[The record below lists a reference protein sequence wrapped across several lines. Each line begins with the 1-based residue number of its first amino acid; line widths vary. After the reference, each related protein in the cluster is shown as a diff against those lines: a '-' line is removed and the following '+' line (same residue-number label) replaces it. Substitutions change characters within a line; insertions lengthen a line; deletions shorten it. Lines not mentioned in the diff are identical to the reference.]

1 MKIKSLLIASVVS
14 IIGFIA
20 IAVCTISPDVYSGNG
35 NPALLFYPVAI
46 VPYGILL
53 YLIIQHASQIS
64 LTRLKWAGFLAVI
77 LFILCILGEIY
88 QVQQLIAALGGG
100 PDNPESKIYRFGWL
114 NQYTNTFY
122 FNPFTFMLGV
132 TVSVGVGLM
141 KGRFFNETK
150 N

>member
-1 MKIKSLLIASVVS
+1 MKIKSLLIASIIS
-14 IIGFIA
+14 IIGFVTID
-20 IAVCTISPDVYSGNG
+20 IFTISPDVYSGNG

-53 YLIIQHASQIS
+53 YLIVQRASRIS
-64 LTRLKWAGFLAVI
+64 LTRFKWAGLLAII

-132 TVSVGVGLM
+132 ILSIGIGLI
-141 KGRFFNETK
+141 KRRFFNETK